1 MHCCLAEKW
10 KKPPRPR
17 WRGIA
22 GFTGSGALLL
32 LVPKCPMCVAAYLAL
47 WTGASVATPIA
58 TRLRPMLE
66 IAFAASA
73 LLLLVRLLLARRTR
87 PL

>member
-1 MHCCLAEKW
+1 MHCCHAQKES
-10 KKPPRPR
+10 KPQRAR
-17 WRGIA
+17 WRGVGGI
-22 GFTGSGALLL
+22 TGSGALLL
-32 LVPKCPMCVAAYLAL
+32 LMPKCPMCIAAYFAL
-47 WTGASVATPIA
+47 WTGASVAMPIA

-87 PL
+87 SL